1 MSTVIADK
9 RFTRFQVIHVLL
21 AFVIALSGL
30 SLFMMDDEV
39 YKVRMQTEVFE
50 AMNILSSEDWNT
62 IEGKVTRRYHS
73 LYYDSGLFEQVNKLF
88 IPKVKHIGSDLIDKS
103 HLYRLVNNTSIFFYQ
118 VVYRVT
124 AVEYWLSL
132 VLPLMVCLVVHGFN
146 RWRINRYRMGGANTS
161 RARIYMKLIWFS
173 ILAFFVMLMMPN
185 YFSSMSV
192 FMPVFIMLLVAF
204 VLSRFIASYQKDF

>member
-9 RFTRFQVIHVLL
+9 RFSRFQVIHVIL
-21 AFVIALSGL
+21 AFVIASSGL

-39 YKVRMQTEVFE
+39 YKVRMQTEVSE
-50 AMNILSSEDWNT
+50 AMNILSREDWNS
-62 IEGKVTRRYHS
+62 IERKVTRRYNS
-73 LYYDSGLFEQVNKLF
+73 FYYDSGLYEQVNKLF
-88 IPKVKHIGSDLIDKS
+88 IPHVQHIGSELIDKS

-124 AVEYWLSL
+124 ALEYWLSL
-132 VLPLMVCLVVHGFN
+132 ALPFMVCLVVHGFY

-173 ILAFFVMLMMPN
+173 IMSLFVMLATPN
-185 YFSSMSV
+185 YFSSMGV
-192 FMPVFIMLLVAF
+192 FMPVSVMLLVAF